1 LRHAMHEGF
10 SFIVPTIS
18 LRSNDDLSLL
28 ESDGDTSLEYTF
40 NRELL
45 VSRLT
50 AACPQ
55 MVIYDSV
62 ENATKPELEILH
74 YPTRIGQLCVL
85 PPNVNAWLTSH
96 RKICDDPAG
105 FATNFGSLLTFPASI
120 YYLAFSVLHTL
131 NERYNLS
138 ISPFALSSPAPYMGV
153 HLRTSEDAI
162 KAGWSSYEVQSKHY
176 LSLAASRSFS
186 TIYVASGNATSI
198 FQFTMEAAALSP
210 PVTIVTKEDLLSA
223 DELMELRAL
232 TWDQAALIDYVVLES
247 AGYFAGLVESSFTW
261 NVAMKR
267 AATRGREGAVCGEP
281 HETGEGIAW
290 WDEWSEIMG
299 VDPSEFR
306 GKLWP

>member
-1 LRHAMHEGF
+1 MHEGF

-40 NRELL
+40 NRELF

-55 MVIYDSV
+55 MVIYDNV

-138 ISPFALSSPAPYMGV
+138 ISPFALSSPTPYMGV

-232 TWDQAALIDYVVLES
+232 TWDQAA
-247 AGYFAGLVESSFTW
+247 
-261 NVAMKR
+261 
-267 AATRGREGAVCGEP
+267 
-281 HETGEGIAW
+281 
-290 WDEWSEIMG
+290 
-299 VDPSEFR
+299 
-306 GKLWP
+306 